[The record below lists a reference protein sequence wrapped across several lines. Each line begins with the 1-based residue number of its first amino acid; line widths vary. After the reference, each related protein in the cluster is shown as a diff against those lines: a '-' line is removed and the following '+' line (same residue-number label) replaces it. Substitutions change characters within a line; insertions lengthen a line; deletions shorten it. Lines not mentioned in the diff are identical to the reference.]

1 MRWRRS
7 HQPGVHEP
15 GVTLPPSKE
24 YCWMPWYRRK
34 FIRTGEIPKPA
45 APQMRKPVLTFSR
58 KPREINKLD
67 KIIDLYLKLTKAP
80 LIRKS
85 KLIRRGFNISHFVY
99 IYITSRYHTERNGKI
114 YHWNSKIT
122 NFQECFLQLFPT
134 SYLLCKFLFMSLN
147 WCFPFY
153 PRYFSH
159 RYTNEIPLCL

>member
-67 KIIDLYLKLTKAP
+67 KIIDLYLKPTKAP

-99 IYITSRYHTERNGKI
+99 IYISHHAITQKEMERYIIGIPKLQIFRSVFCSYFRLHI
-114 YHWNSKIT
+114 YSVS
-122 NFQECFLQLFPT
+122 FC
-134 SYLLCKFLFMSLN
+134 
-147 WCFPFY
+147 
-153 PRYFSH
+153 
-159 RYTNEIPLCL
+159 LCL